1 MIDLLIAYGFFL
13 LKMITVLAVILIPV
27 MVIASST
34 KHKKET
40 DKGRIIVK
48 NLSDK
53 LEEIGVSLKSAE
65 MDPKAYKSF
74 LKERSKEKKKSIK
87 GKPKEI
93 IYVLDFKGDLQASAV
108 DKLKQEINAII
119 ASEVKCKEVVVK
131 VESGGGSAYAYGLC
145 AAELKRLVDNKIKLT
160 VCIDKVAASG
170 GYLMSCVATKIVAAP
185 WAVVGSIGV
194 IAQLPNFHRLLKKL
208 DIDIEMHTAGKFKR
222 TLTTLG
228 KNTEQGRKKFISE
241 LEDLHVVFK
250 DFVKENRP
258 KIKVAKISTGEV
270 WQGDKAVKLGLIDE
284 IGTSD
289 DYLLKLARKF
299 KLLEIEYYEKKPLTA
314 RFGTAIES
322 IVEKSVYKV
331 LEIFNKDEILPIKVP
346 LKAFLS
352 SPVIKLAVPSA
363 VLSATFP
370 VKPSET
376 ITLTSPLI
384 SSLPSMYPEN
394 SKSSFF
400 LSFNN
405 L

>member
-1 MIDLLIAYGFFL
+1 MIDLLVAYGFFL
-13 LKMITVLAVILIPV
+13 LKVITVLLVILIPIL
-27 MVIASST
+27 MISSST

-53 LEEIGVSLKSAE
+53 LEEIGVTLKSAE

-74 LKERSKEKKKSIK
+74 LKERNKKKKKEIK

-93 IYVLDFKGDLQASAV
+93 VYVLDFKGDIQASAV

-119 ASEVKCKEVVVK
+119 ASQVKCKEVVVK

-160 VCIDKVAASG
+160 VCIDKIAASG

-185 WAVVGSIGV
+185 WAIVGSIGV

-228 KNTEQGRKKFISE
+228 KNTKQGREKFISE

-250 DFVKENRP
+250 DFVKENRS
-258 KIKVAKISTGEV
+258 KIQVAKVSTGEV
-270 WQGDKAVKLGLIDE
+270 WQGDKAKKLGLIDE

-289 DYLLKLARKF
+289 DYLLKLASKF
-299 KLLEIEYYEKKPLTA
+299 KLLEIQYFEKKPFTA
-314 RFGTAIES
+314 RLGTAAEV
-322 IVEKSVYKV
+322 IVEKGIYKI
-331 LEIFNKDEILPIKVP
+331 LDIFNKDR
-346 LKAFLS
+346 F
-352 SPVIKLAVPSA
+352 
-363 VLSATFP
+363 
-370 VKPSET
+370 
-376 ITLTSPLI
+376 IT
-384 SSLPSMYPEN
+384 
-394 SKSSFF
+394 
-400 LSFNN
+400 
-405 L
+405 